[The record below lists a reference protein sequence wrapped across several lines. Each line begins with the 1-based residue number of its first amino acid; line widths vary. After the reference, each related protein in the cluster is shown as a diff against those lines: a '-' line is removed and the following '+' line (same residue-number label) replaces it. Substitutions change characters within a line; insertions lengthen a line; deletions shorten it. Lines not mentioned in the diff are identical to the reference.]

1 MKMKKPPSSGGFKF
15 GRSGLERVHVQL
27 DGAFEVGGLVLV
39 HDVVL
44 CKLVQHGGYL
54 GKQGLGGALLRG
66 AAERFHG
73 IACRLVVKTVVGAL
87 GQRLTNSLFR

>member
-1 MKMKKPPSSGGFKF
+1 M
-15 GRSGLERVHVQL
+15 QL

-44 CKLVQHGGYL
+44 CKFVQHGGYL

-66 AAERFHG
+66 VAERFHG

-87 GQRLTNSLFR
+87 GQRLKDGKQMLQKKIRILIQKMLP

>member
-1 MKMKKPPSSGGFKF
+1 M
-15 GRSGLERVHVQL
+15 QL
-27 DGAFEVGGLVLV
+27 DGAFGVGGLVLV

-44 CKLVQHGGYL
+44 CKFVQHGGYL

-66 AAERFHG
+66 VAERFHG